1 MEMFLAIF
9 VITFIMLILTELIW
23 YVYEKYKLC
32 RRFNEDYKIIIK
44 TLPFIEE
51 IIAMKK
57 NSIRGEIVFNDLY
70 FEYNNKEELIS
81 CFIEYISSAL
91 DLYEEISE
99 DPLISASLEVK
110 NNELKE
116 IMEKLMF
123 VIWNPKRVLNINKA
137 KVIFSLIYCIGNVVI
152 FSY

>member
-123 VIWNPKRVLNINKA
+123 VI
-137 KVIFSLIYCIGNVVI
+137 
-152 FSY
+152 

>member
-99 DPLISASLEVK
+99 DPLISANLEMK
-110 NNELKE
+110 KDELE
-116 IMEKLMF
+116 E
-123 VIWNPKRVLNINKA
+123 INKRLMIIIW
-137 KVIFSLIYCIGNVVI
+137 KNK
-152 FSY
+152 